1 MVYARRVQE
10 TRAKTKTRDA
20 KRTRSFDGV
29 FSKNR
34 PYIQDKHK
42 CKKQGSNKVRTK
54 FPISS
59 GDRVSNTKFKK
70 GKSSN

>member
-1 MVYARRVQE
+1 MVYERRVE
-10 TRAKTKTRDA
+10 EERHKRKSRVA

-59 GDRVSNTKFKK
+59 GDRVSNPKFKK
-70 GKSSN
+70 GKKF